1 MTIKP
6 SALKYISLVGL
17 CVAAVALAFGVF
29 PEWALGAEAGE
40 VHHKEFS
47 IVEEGF
53 KVLNTLI
60 VFFILYKAAAKPL
73 AGFFK
78 DRREG
83 IATALAEA
91 KAARTEA
98 ERELEAQRSKVADLE
113 AELSRVRDTGERERE
128 EIGARIEVEQ
138 KAQADRLLEQTRGAI
153 ELETAKARAELQA
166 RAAELAMGLAEEM
179 LKKNIGPE
187 DQERFVS
194 EYLVKLGDQSGGNS

>member
-1 MTIKP
+1 MTMKP
-6 SALKYISLVGL
+6 STLKFISLASL
-17 CVAAVALAFGVF
+17 CVAAALALGVF
-29 PEWALGAEAGE
+29 PEWAFGAETGE
-40 VHHKEFS
+40 VHHKKFS

-53 KVLNTLI
+53 KILNTLI
-60 VFFILYKAAAKPL
+60 VFLILYKVGAKPL
-73 AGFFK
+73 ANFFK

-83 IATALAEA
+83 IAAALAEA

-113 AELSRVRDTGERERE
+113 AELSRVRDVGERARG
-128 EIGARIEVEQ
+128 EIVARIEVEQ

-153 ELETAKARAELQA
+153 ELEAAKARAELQA

-179 LKKNIGPE
+179 LKKNIGPD

-194 EYLVKLGDQSGGNS
+194 DYLVKLGDQAGGNS

>member
-1 MTIKP
+1 MTMKP
-6 SALKYISLVGL
+6 STLKFISLASL
-17 CVAAVALAFGVF
+17 CVAAALALGVF
-29 PEWALGAEAGE
+29 PEWAFGAETGE
-40 VHHKEFS
+40 VYHKKFS

-53 KVLNTLI
+53 KILNTLI
-60 VFFILYKAAAKPL
+60 VFLILYKVGAKPL
-73 AGFFK
+73 ANFFK

-83 IATALAEA
+83 IAAALAEA

-113 AELSRVRDTGERERE
+113 AELSRVRDVGESARG
-128 EIGARIEVEQ
+128 EIVARIEVEQ

-153 ELETAKARAELQA
+153 ELEAAKARAELQA

-179 LKKNIGPE
+179 LKKNIGPD

-194 EYLVKLGDQSGGNS
+194 DYLVKLGDQAGGNS

>member
-1 MTIKP
+1 MKP
-6 SALKYISLVGL
+6 STLKFLCRAGL
-17 CVAAVALAFGVF
+17 CVAAAALALGMF
-29 PEWALGAEAGE
+29 PEWVLGAEGGE
-40 VHHKEFS
+40 VHRKEFS

-53 KVLNTLI
+53 KFLNTLI
-60 VFFILYKAAAKPL
+60 VVLILYKVGAKPL
-73 AGFFK
+73 ASFFK

-83 IATALAEA
+83 IAAALAEA

-113 AELSRVRDTGERERE
+113 AELTRVRETGDRERS
-128 EIGARIEVEQ
+128 EIGARMEAEQ
-138 KAQADRLLEQTRGAI
+138 KVQADRLLEQTRGAI

-179 LKKNIGPE
+179 LKKNIGPD

-194 EYLVKLGDQSGGNS
+194 EYLVKLGDRSGGNS